1 MAALGLPATD
11 CHHDCGGVGDRSGGV
26 VMSVL
31 STVGVLLST
40 PNSSTKAPRVPE
52 PSSADAPRS
61 GALANA
67 PLPPDAMA
75 ESPAAAVS
83 PADAPT
89 QPASATASAPHKAA
103 APASTASCR
112 NRRGK
117 REDTEDAFMSSFL
130 SNARVGV
137 PEPPPARAIQ
147 LAEATH
153 KGTSLPCIHDKL
165 HRSRKRTEQ
174 HP

>member
-1 MAALGLPATD
+1 MALGSPATD
-11 CHHDCGGVGDRSGGV
+11 VIMTAVELVMAAAGV
-26 VMSVL
+26 VMSTL
-31 STVGVLLST
+31 SPLASFCSM

-52 PSSADAPRS
+52 PSSREYTEM
-61 GALANA
+61 GALADA
-67 PLPPDAMA
+67 PLPPDALA

-89 QPASATASAPHKAA
+89 QPASATARAPHKAA

-112 NRRGK
+112 NHRGK

-130 SNARVGV
+130 SNARVGI

-153 KGTSLPCIHDKL
+153 KGTSLPCIHDG
-165 HRSRKRTEQ
+165 
-174 HP
+174 PAP